1 MAIQV
6 RRGDYA
12 DFDASKL
19 VAGEPAMVLTND
31 PDTSDGT
38 AVYFGAGDGSA
49 RRVMYADE
57 FGDGSVTTPKLATG
71 AVTLAKLDSTLAA
84 SIPMSPLTN
93 AEIDA
98 ITQ

>member
-38 AVYFGAGDGSA
+38 AVYFGAGDGTA
-49 RRVMYADE
+49 RRLMYANE
-57 FGDGSVTTPKLATG
+57 V
-71 AVTLAKLDSTLAA
+71 
-84 SIPMSPLTN
+84 SPLTD